1 MLDNCQAPRQ
11 FIKQPSLKAPTNSC
25 DCHFHI
31 IGRRDRYA
39 FVARRDYTPAEATVE
54 NYLSLSHTLGIERM
68 VIVQPSVYGTDNSCT
83 MDAVKQLGKGRC
95 RAVVVID
102 DQITDTELRKMDE
115 AGVRGVRF
123 NLVTAGGPSRD
134 VLKNVAKRIA
144 PLGWHIQVWLHGE
157 QLPDLVQLL
166 NGLPTHVVV
175 DHMGQIMSDQELN
188 SPSIRALRGLL
199 DGGRCWV
206 KLCGYRCSKAGYPFT
221 DVQPLAKELIRG
233 TAERCIWGTD
243 WPHVYFFGRMP
254 DTGELLDLLTD
265 WAPSPVLQKKIL
277 VENPT
282 VLYGFPI

>member
-1 MLDNCQAPRQ
+1 MSDNCQAPRE
-11 FIKQPSLKAPTNSC
+11 FIKRPSLKAPANSC
-25 DCHFHI
+25 DCHCHI

-39 FVARRDYTPAEATVE
+39 FVSERDYTPPEATVE
-54 NYLSLSHTLGIERM
+54 KYLLLCNRLGIERM
-68 VIVQPSVYGTDNSCT
+68 VIVQPSVYGLDNSCT
-83 MDAVKQLGKGRC
+83 LDALKQIGKSRC
-95 RAVVVID
+95 RGVVVID
-102 DQITDTELRKMDE
+102 EQVTDTELREMDA

-123 NLVTAGGPSRD
+123 NLVTAGGPSPD

-166 NGLPTHVVV
+166 NELPTPVVV
-175 DHMGQIMSDQELN
+175 DHMGQIMADQELN
-188 SPSIRALRGLL
+188 SPSIRALRSLL

-221 DVQPLAKELIRG
+221 DIQQLAKELIRG

-243 WPHVYFFGRMP
+243 WPHVYFFGTMP
-254 DTGELLDLLTD
+254 DTGELLDLLAN
-265 WAPSPVLQKKIL
+265 WAPSATLQKKIL

-282 VLYGFPI
+282 ALYGFPA